1 MAIAYNTS
9 VVRDGLV
16 LYLDAANPKSYPGTG
31 TTWFDLSGKGNNA
44 TLYNSPVFN
53 SAGYFS
59 PDGVNDAA
67 EITNNATLD
76 FSSGQT
82 LIIIMRHNYT
92 SGRRNPWDQ
101 AYGGFGT
108 WTHEQGNTISQ
119 YFGDAGV
126 NNTPYIG
133 VTSPTTPR
141 NVWNM
146 MSTTRNTT
154 FHRWYI
160 NNILSSQTSHSY
172 GTLTATAANIRLW
185 TGYAGL
191 WVGDMALVLA
201 YNRDLSEAEIKKN
214 FEAFKGRYGI

>member
-9 VVRDGLV
+9 IVRDGLV

-108 WTHEQGNTISQ
+108 WTHEQGNNISQ
-119 YFGDAGV
+119 YFGDAGI
-126 NNTPYIG
+126 NNNPYIG
-133 VTSPTTPR
+133 VGSPATPR
-141 NVWNM
+141 NVCKN
-146 MSTTRNTT
+146 SYFGGKKRFEVL
-154 FHRWYI
+154 FHK
-160 NNILSSQTSHSY
+160 S
-172 GTLTATAANIRLW
+172 
-185 TGYAGL
+185 GL
-191 WVGDMALVLA
+191 V
-201 YNRDLSEAEIKKN
+201 SETD
-214 FEAFKGRYGI
+214 

>member
-1 MAIAYNTS
+1 
-9 VVRDGLV
+9 
-16 LYLDAANPKSYPGTG
+16 
-31 TTWFDLSGKGNNA
+31 
-44 TLYNSPVFN
+44 
-53 SAGYFS
+53 
-59 PDGVNDAA
+59 
-67 EITNNATLD
+67 
-76 FSSGQT
+76 
-82 LIIIMRHNYT
+82 MRHNYT

-108 WTHEQGNTISQ
+108 WTHEQGNNISQ
-119 YFGDAGV
+119 FFGDAGA
-126 NNTPYIG
+126 NTTPYIG
-133 VTSPTTPR
+133 VGSPSTPR

-160 NNILSSQTSHSY
+160 NNTLSSQTSHSY
-172 GTLTATAANIRLW
+172 ATLTATAANIRLW